1 VIEIPG
7 YRIVRPLGRGG
18 MASVYLAIQ
27 ESVDREVALK
37 IMSPQLLAD
46 PNFGERFLREARI
59 AAKLRHRHVVGVHDV
74 GKTGDLHYIAME
86 YLTGGAILA
95 KDGQP
100 REVAFA
106 LRVTREIA
114 TALGYAHAKG
124 FIHRDVKP
132 DNVLLRDDGSS
143 ALTDFGIARASDSAT
158 RMTRT
163 GAVIGTPHYMSPE
176 QARGKV
182 VDGRADLYSLGV
194 VLYELLV
201 GRVPFTAEDSLA
213 VGIMHIT
220 EPVPALPESLSVL
233 QPMLEVML
241 AKRPDDRY
249 QTGDEMAAAI
259 REYELA
265 IARGELPSLMTPTDE
280 QRDHILATVPALART
295 PPPTQ
300 ATPQPPTRAMPSIG
314 GANSA
319 GERVVRAEPRLGDI
333 GELADD
339 EPRRRGS
346 ARREVEPP
354 RRGWLKPVLVVVL
367 LAAIGAGLWW
377 RQDDLRSLV
386 PSTEL
391 NTLLAQADKAL
402 ADGQLVGSSGTSARE
417 LYLAVL
423 ALDADNTQARAG
435 LGEVGKQL
443 IVQSRAALDANDPGR
458 ARALAAQARE
468 VVQGGADLD
477 ALDADIRARE
487 SRSVELNTILEQ
499 ALAAQKDG
507 KLTGGDDSAAA
518 LFQRALA
525 ADPTSGIASRGL
537 DDIVAELARRA
548 REATQAGRIEE
559 AEAQIVEIEKLRP
572 NDASVPDLR
581 AAVADARAAGNK
593 AIDTMLAQGD
603 AQLRAGKLTAPA
615 GDNALASYDA
625 VLAKEPDNAR
635 AKAGRARIGASLLP
649 RAEAAL
655 DTGDLA
661 AAGRLL
667 AQAQSLGAP
676 AGDVGAVRTRL
687 RELKEKQEIAA
698 QQAAT
703 ITPEEQQKIDDY
715 LDDADRA
722 LAGGD
727 LIEPPGANA
736 YDLYRAALALDRRN
750 ERAVAGLTAIPGKAR
765 ELFAQALVDK
775 RPNAARRNYDA
786 FVSTSKETAA
796 KAAMAGELAR
806 AYAQQAERQIAAQQ
820 LQAAAKSLNTAREL
834 APSEPAIAAVQ
845 AQLTAAGG

>member
-1 VIEIPG
+1 MIEIPG
-7 YRIVRPLGRGG
+7 YRILRPLGRGG
-18 MASVYLAIQ
+18 MATVHLAIQ

-46 PNFGERFLREARI
+46 PNFGDRFLREARI

-74 GKTGDLHYIAME
+74 GRQGDLHYIAME
-86 YLTGGAILA
+86 YLTGGPILS

-132 DNVLLRDDGSS
+132 DNVLLRDDGSC

-220 EPVPALPESLSVL
+220 EPVPSLPDHLSTL

-249 QTGDEMAAAI
+249 QTGDEMAAAL
-259 REYELA
+259 RDYELA

-280 QRDHILATVPALART
+280 QRDHILATVPAIART

-300 ATPQPPTRAMPSIG
+300 ATPQPATRAMPSL
-314 GANSA
+314 GANSV
-319 GERVVRAEPRLGDI
+319 GERTIRNEPRLGDM
-333 GELADD
+333 GDFDD
-339 EPRRRGS
+339 AEPRRRGP
-346 ARREVEPP
+346 ARREEAP
-354 RRGWLKPVLVVVL
+354 RRGWLKPVLIVLL
-367 LAAIGAGLWW
+367 LAAIGVGAWW
-377 RQDDLRSLV
+377 RQDDLRGLV
-386 PSTEL
+386 PNTEL
-391 NTLLAQADKAL
+391 NTLLAQGDRAL
-402 ADGQLVGSSGTSARE
+402 AAGQLTGTNGLSARE
-417 LYLAVL
+417 LYTAVL
-423 ALDADNTQARAG
+423 KLDADNTQAVEG
-435 LGEVGKQL
+435 LHSVGERLVAQA
-443 IVQSRAALDANDPGR
+443 RAALDAGDAVA
-458 ARALAAQARE
+458 ARTLAAQARE
-468 VVQGGADLD
+468 VAQGGTDLD
-477 ALDADIRARE
+477 ALDADIRSRE
-487 SRSVELNTILEQ
+487 SLSVELNTLLEQ

-507 KLTGGDDSAAA
+507 KLVGSDDSAAA

-525 ADPTSGIASRGL
+525 ADPTSGIALRGL
-537 DDIVAELARRA
+537 DDIVAILATRA
-548 REATQAGRIEE
+548 REAAAGGRIDE
-559 AEAQIVEIEKLRP
+559 AEAAINEIEKLRP
-572 NDASVPDLR
+572 NTAAVPELR
-581 AAVADARAAGNK
+581 AAVSDARAAGGK
-593 AIDTMLAQGD
+593 AIDAMLAQGD
-603 AQLRAGKLTAPA
+603 AQLRTGKLTAPP

-635 AKAGRARIGASLLP
+635 ARAGRARIGASLLP

-655 DTGDLA
+655 DAGDLDGA
-661 AAGRLL
+661 AKLLGR
-667 AQAQSLGAP
+667 AESLGAP
-676 AGDVGAVRTRL
+676 AGDVRGTRTRL

-698 QQAAT
+698 QAAAT

-727 LIEPPGANA
+727 LIEPPGGNA

-750 ERAVAGLTAIPGKAR
+750 ERAVSGLTAIPGKAR
-765 ELFAQALVDK
+765 ELFAQAITAK
-775 RPNAARRNYDA
+775 RPNEARRNLDA
-786 FVSTSKETAA
+786 FTTTSKETAA
-796 KAAMAGELAR
+796 KTAMAGELAR
-806 AYAQQAERQIAAQQ
+806 AYAEQASRQIAAQQ
-820 LQAAAKSLNTAREL
+820 LQAAAQSLNRAREL
-834 APSEPAIAAVQ
+834 APGEPAIATVQ

>member
-1 VIEIPG
+1 MIEIPG

-74 GKTGDLHYIAME
+74 GKAGDLHYIAME
-86 YLTGGAILA
+86 YLTGGAILH

-100 REVAFA
+100 RDVAFA

-220 EPVPALPESLSVL
+220 EPVPPLPDSLSAL

-249 QTGDEMAAAI
+249 QTGDEMAGAI

-280 QRDHILATVPALART
+280 QRDHILATVPAIART
-295 PPPTQ
+295 PPPPQ
-300 ATPQPPTRAMPSIG
+300 ATPQPPTRAMPSVG

-319 GERVVRAEPRLGDI
+319 GERVIRSEPRLGDI
-333 GELADD
+333 GELDDD
-339 EPRRRGS
+339 EPRRRRA
-346 ARREVEPP
+346 ARQEDDR
-354 RRGWLKPVLVVVL
+354 RRGWLKPALVVLV
-367 LAAIGAGLWW
+367 LAAIGVGLWW
-377 RQDDLRSLV
+377 RQDDLRRLV
-386 PSTEL
+386 PNTEL
-391 NTLLAQADKAL
+391 NTLLAEGDQAL
-402 ADGQLVGSSGTSARE
+402 ADGRLVGTNGLSARE

-423 ALDADNTQARAG
+423 KLDADNTQARAG
-435 LGEVGKQL
+435 LREVGNRLVAQA
-443 IVQSRAALDANDPGR
+443 RAALDGGDPVR
-458 ARALAAQARE
+458 ARNLASQARE
-468 VVQGGADLD
+468 VLQGGEALD
-477 ALDADIRARE
+477 ALDADIRTRE
-487 SRSVELNTILEQ
+487 SRSVELNTLLEQ
-499 ALAAQKDG
+499 ALAAQQAG
-507 KLTGGDDSAAA
+507 KLTGGEDSAAA

-525 ADPTSGIASRGL
+525 ADATNGIALRGL
-537 DDIVAELARRA
+537 DDIVATLGTRA
-548 REATQAGRIEE
+548 KEAAAAGRLDE
-559 AEAQIVEIEKLRP
+559 AEAQILEIEKVRP
-572 NDASVPDLR
+572 SDASVPGLR
-581 AAVADARAAGNK
+581 AAVADAKAAGTK
-593 AIDTMLAQGD
+593 ALETLLAQGD

-615 GDNALASYDA
+615 NDNALASYDA
-625 VLAKEPDNAR
+625 VLAQDPQNAR
-635 AKAGRARIGASLLP
+635 ARAGRARIGASLLP
-649 RAEAAL
+649 RADAAL
-655 DTGDLA
+655 DAGDLA

-676 AGDVGAVRTRL
+676 AGDVRAVRTKL
-687 RELKEKQEIAA
+687 AELKEKQEIAA
-698 QQAAT
+698 EQAAT

-750 ERAVAGLTAIPGKAR
+750 ERAVVGLTAIPGKAR
-765 ELFAQALVDK
+765 ELFAQEISDK

-786 FVSTSKETAA
+786 FSSTSKDTAA
-796 KAAMAGELAR
+796 KKAMAGELAR
-806 AYAQQAERQIAAQQ
+806 AYVQQAERQVAAQQ
-820 LQAAAKSLNTAREL
+820 LQAAAKSLATAREL
-834 APSEPAIAAVQ
+834 APAEPTIATVQ